1 MARFGDSS
9 KTSEGERKA
18 SAAELLAS
26 IIEELRA
33 GSVEPERVREL
44 ARAAAILLG
53 GLPPPQELVE
63 GLIRCGLTVSEIIG
77 VLGPLPEQG
86 TEEGTSA
93 EAASIEQLTCVP
105 GLLGELIEWNVRT
118 ARYPSRVMALWRSCT
133 GKTGSAACATSF
145 VRSVGASSGAQISRW
160 RSRIWRKRNG

>member
-1 MARFGDSS
+1 MRATDRRNRLGRDGTIMARFGDSS

-53 GLPPPQELVE
+53 GLPPPPELVE
-63 GLIRCGLTVSEIIG
+63 GLIRCGLRRI
-77 VLGPLPEQG
+77 
-86 TEEGTSA
+86 
-93 EAASIEQLTCVP
+93 
-105 GLLGELIEWNVRT
+105 
-118 ARYPSRVMALWRSCT
+118 
-133 GKTGSAACATSF
+133 KD
-145 VRSVGASSGAQISRW
+145 GAQMSNMREITGEMRTLFSSWIQYDSVKKARET
-160 RSRIWRKRNG
+160 RSGCIPQRFQSLA